1 MALTVEQ
8 VAAAK
13 AEAKEFLEYSTQI
26 LCHTLGVDP
35 ATVTASY
42 TNPVAVDDAFYE
54 SHECLRIQL
63 AALGALA

>member
-26 LCHTLGVDP
+26 LCYTLGVDP

>member
-13 AEAKEFLEYSTQI
+13 AEAKEFLEYSSQV

-35 ATVTASY
+35 TTVTASY

-54 SHECLRIQL
+54 AHECLRIQL